1 MNQRII
7 DVTISPDLNP
17 TTSDILR
24 TDCLRIE
31 TSKKVYME
39 PNGETRVNLTV
50 HNTTSVGRMG
60 NIIANFDAR
69 ELTVKIPNNQVYV
82 APEGKTMVYAI
93 INALIKNGR
102 TKVSFDVF

>member
-1 MNQRII
+1 
-7 DVTISPDLNP
+7 
-17 TTSDILR
+17 
-24 TDCLRIE
+24 
-31 TSKKVYME
+31 
-39 PNGETRVNLTV
+39 
-50 HNTTSVGRMG
+50 MG